1 MQNNLIL
8 DPYFGHL
15 LSRPPQAIARL
26 AGDAAHP
33 GLLGIVKFYQLEQGV
48 LLSANFSGLPM
59 ETTNCPKR
67 VFGLHIHEKG
77 DCSGNATDPFANTG
91 SHYNPSGCPHPAHAG
106 DLPPLIA
113 NGSTAWFAF
122 YTEHFSIREVL
133 GRAVVI
139 HENRDDFTTQ
149 PAGDSGKKIGCGTI
163 RRTDLSPIGRPQ
175 HIL

>member
-1 MQNNLIL
+1 
-8 DPYFGHL
+8 
-15 LSRPPQAIARL
+15 
-26 AGDAAHP
+26 
-33 GLLGIVKFYQLEQGV
+33 
-48 LLSANFSGLPM
+48 M

-122 YTEHFSIREVL
+122 YTEHFSIREIL

>member
-8 DPYFGHL
+8 DPYFGRL

-33 GLLGIVKFYQLEQGV
+33 GLFGIVKFYQLEQGV

-77 DCSGNATDPFANTG
+77 DCSGNATDP
-91 SHYNPSGCPHPAHAG
+91 
-106 DLPPLIA
+106 LPIQ
-113 NGSTAWFAF
+113 
-122 YTEHFSIREVL
+122 
-133 GRAVVI
+133 AVITTLLDARTQLMLVI
-139 HENRDDFTTQ
+139 SLH
-149 PAGDSGKKIGCGTI
+149 
-163 RRTDLSPIGRPQ
+163 
-175 HIL
+175 